1 MALLTHRP
9 GEDQVFTGI
18 DEVDWTSL
26 HHAHGDAGDVPGW
39 LRALASEER
48 GEREAALDALY
59 GAVHHGGGVYDST
72 LAAVPFL
79 LAVAAREGG
88 GDRAGVLELLLS
100 IGEEGGDS
108 VGRFGGSGEVGAEGA
123 SGWVGGSGAAAVRAG
138 GELFVALTLD
148 SDPAVRRAAVTG
160 VARFLDEPSRV
171 LPLLSRRLRFERD
184 DDALIA
190 VVEAVGFF
198 VRRHPAYAGEAV
210 ALLTTY
216 LPSPNPPVLRLAVLG
231 QLAAHAPDRL
241 PPDLVALTA
250 RLLRERS
257 SQSTHVCESPG
268 SEQTLTGRLHRLRPS
283 DEQGAHLMRTL
294 HSALA
299 DDVPT
304 RTALLQA
311 QLRLPSPTDR
321 CNAVLL
327 SAGFIREWRADHSGL
342 VALIGEQLVAEEERL
357 RNAAVSVLGGL
368 FGVGA
373 PAADRLYSL
382 VAGRPEGWVERWR
395 AGGGTGLVEA
405 AASGGGVGVG
415 GRVTGFGG
423 VRGLGGSAAA
433 AEAGVGGLGGTTTSG
448 EARTRGLDDPTAP
461 EAAKAGRLSG
471 ATPSSNAQA
480 SEPDAPSTSNAAEV
494 SGLSGTTASG
504 NVEASEPDRPTDS
517 TDAGVSRLSGT
528 TPSGEAGTSRLDDST
543 TPEAAEA
550 GGLGGST
557 TSSNAQASELDGP
570 ADSTDAG
577 VRGLG
582 SSVASGEVFPV
593 GEVRALGSEVVP
605 SGVSGSAGFGGVG
618 GPEGSVVSGGGAE
631 VGEVGPESVGGGG
644 SVGSGT
650 ASGGGPRGVVV
661 LGGALLALARCG
673 DRRAV
678 GVLREV
684 LGDGELP
691 RHAAAV
697 VPYLGAGAT
706 SLAPVLRRHLE
717 VVPLEQPEAEEVAR
731 GLLVAVGGLRD
742 PGAVPGVVRVLERG
756 VAGLVEAGFGALEAM
771 ESAAREALP
780 VVRDALR
787 GVHKGAAAAA
797 LWAIEPDVSL
807 VLPVLLDELSST
819 DPHHR
824 ALTARRLSHLG
835 PAARPALP
843 RLRRLMTDSL
853 DTWERVSAACVITSV
868 TGEIESEVNTVL
880 RSAWQSHPHTRVH
893 IATTLTNL
901 TPEAAAPLLDLATTE
916 LTHRRRHTTG
926 PSGQTIVQD
935 EKLLTLCR
943 TLTAHL

>member
-1 MALLTHRP
+1 M
-9 GEDQVFTGI
+9 FTGI

-480 SEPDAPSTSNAAEV
+480 SEPD
-494 SGLSGTTASG
+494 G
-504 NVEASEPDRPTDS
+504 PTDS

-528 TPSGEAGTSRLDDST
+528 TTSGEAGTSRLDDST
-543 TPEAAEA
+543 PPEAAEA

-557 TSSNAQASELDGP
+557 TSSNAQASELDDP
-570 ADSTDAG
+570 TDSTDAG
-577 VRGLG
+577 VRRLG

-618 GPEGSVVSGGGAE
+618 GSEGSVVSGGGAE

-644 SVGSGT
+644 SGGSGT
-650 ASGGGPRGVVV
+650 ASSGGPRGAVV

-771 ESAAREALP
+771 GSAAREALP

-819 DPHHR
+819 DHHHR

-843 RLRRLMTDSL
+843 RLRRLVTDSP
-853 DTWERVSAACVITSV
+853 DAWERVSAACAITSV

-880 RSAWQSHPHTRVH
+880 RSAWQAHPHTRVH

-935 EKLLTLCR
+935 ENLLTLCR

>member
-26 HHAHGDAGDVPGW
+26 HHAHGGAGDVPGW

-160 VARFLDEPSRV
+160 VVRFLDEPSRV

-190 VVEAVGFF
+190 VVEAVGLF

-210 ALLTTY
+210 TLLTTY

-241 PPDLVALTA
+241 PPGLVALTA

-257 SQSTHVCESPG
+257 SQSTRACESPG

-342 VALIGEQLVAEEERL
+342 VTLIGEQLVAEEGRL
-357 RNAAVSVLGGL
+357 RDAAVSVLGGL
-368 FGVGA
+368 FEVGA

-382 VAGRPEGWVERWR
+382 VAGRPEGWVERWVWVR
-395 AGGGTGLVEA
+395 RWCRPGRSWSTGRW
-405 AASGGGVGVG
+405 SW
-415 GRVTGFGG
+415 
-423 VRGLGGSAAA
+423 
-433 AEAGVGGLGGTTTSG
+433 
-448 EARTRGLDDPTAP
+448 AP
-461 EAAKAGRLSG
+461 
-471 ATPSSNAQA
+471 
-480 SEPDAPSTSNAAEV
+480 
-494 SGLSGTTASG
+494 
-504 NVEASEPDRPTDS
+504 
-517 TDAGVSRLSGT
+517 
-528 TPSGEAGTSRLDDST
+528 
-543 TPEAAEA
+543 
-550 GGLGGST
+550 
-557 TSSNAQASELDGP
+557 
-570 ADSTDAG
+570 
-577 VRGLG
+577 
-582 SSVASGEVFPV
+582 
-593 GEVRALGSEVVP
+593 
-605 SGVSGSAGFGGVG
+605 
-618 GPEGSVVSGGGAE
+618 
-631 VGEVGPESVGGGG
+631 
-644 SVGSGT
+644 
-650 ASGGGPRGVVV
+650 
-661 LGGALLALARCG
+661 
-673 DRRAV
+673 AV
-678 GVLREV
+678 M
-684 LGDGELP
+684 
-691 RHAAAV
+691 
-697 VPYLGAGAT
+697 
-706 SLAPVLRRHLE
+706 S
-717 VVPLEQPEAEEVAR
+717 
-731 GLLVAVGGLRD
+731 
-742 PGAVPGVVRVLERG
+742 
-756 VAGLVEAGFGALEAM
+756 
-771 ESAAREALP
+771 
-780 VVRDALR
+780 
-787 GVHKGAAAAA
+787 
-797 LWAIEPDVSL
+797 
-807 VLPVLLDELSST
+807 
-819 DPHHR
+819 
-824 ALTARRLSHLG
+824 
-835 PAARPALP
+835 
-843 RLRRLMTDSL
+843 
-853 DTWERVSAACVITSV
+853 
-868 TGEIESEVNTVL
+868 
-880 RSAWQSHPHTRVH
+880 
-893 IATTLTNL
+893 
-901 TPEAAAPLLDLATTE
+901 
-916 LTHRRRHTTG
+916 
-926 PSGQTIVQD
+926 
-935 EKLLTLCR
+935 
-943 TLTAHL
+943 

>member
-1 MALLTHRP
+1 M
-9 GEDQVFTGI
+9 FTGI

-39 LRALASEER
+39 LRALASGER

-100 IGEEGGDS
+100 IGEEGGDPGGVS
-108 VGRFGGSGEVGAEGA
+108 SSGAVGSEGGSGGRGGSGRAGGASAVGRFGGSGEVGAEGA

-160 VARFLDEPSRV
+160 VVRFLDEPSRV

-190 VVEAVGFF
+190 VVEAVGLF

-257 SQSTHVCESPG
+257 SQSTRACESPD
-268 SEQTLTGRLHRLRPS
+268 SEQTLTGRLRRLRPS

-342 VALIGEQLVAEEERL
+342 VALIGEQLMAEEGRL
-357 RNAAVSVLGGL
+357 RDAAVSVLGGL

-373 PAADRLYSL
+373 PAADRVYSL

-395 AGGGTGLVEA
+395 AGGGAGSVEA
-405 AASGGGVGVG
+405 AASGGGV
-415 GRVTGFGG
+415 TGFGG
-423 VRGLGGSAAA
+423 
-433 AEAGVGGLGGTTTSG
+433 
-448 EARTRGLDDPTAP
+448 
-461 EAAKAGRLSG
+461 
-471 ATPSSNAQA
+471 
-480 SEPDAPSTSNAAEV
+480 
-494 SGLSGTTASG
+494 
-504 NVEASEPDRPTDS
+504 
-517 TDAGVSRLSGT
+517 
-528 TPSGEAGTSRLDDST
+528 
-543 TPEAAEA
+543 
-550 GGLGGST
+550 
-557 TSSNAQASELDGP
+557 
-570 ADSTDAG
+570 AG
-577 VRGLG
+577 VRGL
-582 SSVASGEVFPV
+582 
-593 GEVRALGSEVVP
+593 
-605 SGVSGSAGFGGVG
+605 
-618 GPEGSVVSGGGAE
+618 
-631 VGEVGPESVGGGG
+631 ES
-644 SVGSGT
+644 

-697 VPYLGAGAT
+697 VPYLGAEGA

-717 VVPLEQPEAEEVAR
+717 VVPLEQPESEEVVR

-742 PGAVPGVVRVLERG
+742 PDAVPGVVRVLEHG

-771 ESAAREALP
+771 GSAAREALP
-780 VVRDALR
+780 VARDALR

-824 ALTARRLSHLG
+824 ALAAQRLSRLG
-835 PAARPALP
+835 PAARPTLP
-843 RLRRLMTDSL
+843 RLRRLMTDSP
-853 DTWERVSAACVITSV
+853 DTWERVSAACAIASV
-868 TGEIESEVNTVL
+868 TGEIESEVNAVL

-935 EKLLTLCR
+935 EHLLTLCR